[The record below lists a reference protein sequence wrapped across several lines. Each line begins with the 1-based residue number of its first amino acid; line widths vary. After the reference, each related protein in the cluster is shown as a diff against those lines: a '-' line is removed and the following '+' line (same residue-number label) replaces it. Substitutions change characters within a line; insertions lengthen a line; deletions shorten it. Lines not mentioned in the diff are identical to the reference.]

1 MRRIFFGTGTL
12 VLGLATLMWA
22 MVPIST
28 LRASHGGGGHASRG
42 HASVGHARGGHAP
55 AHIGSVHYGSRAAPV
70 RFGPTVRAGAVRS
83 EHYAG
88 AASRG
93 AYRNPYREEY
103 SRHFRPGYRSFLM
116 DGAQYYGYDSL
127 PLGYQQVD
135 LNGIPSYLSDG
146 VYYQPYI
153 SEGQTV
159 YLVVPNTPPATEPQ
173 SANVT
178 VLVPAADAQV
188 WFEDKA
194 TTQQG
199 MERLFQSPPLEP
211 NQDFTYT
218 IKARWMENG
227 QAVTRERQV
236 HVQAGQSVTVD
247 FRENTRENVPP
258 PLPDATPRE

>member
-1 MRRIFFGTGTL
+1 
-12 VLGLATLMWA
+12 
-22 MVPIST
+22 
-28 LRASHGGGGHASRG
+28 
-42 HASVGHARGGHAP
+42 
-55 AHIGSVHYGSRAAPV
+55 
-70 RFGPTVRAGAVRS
+70 
-83 EHYAG
+83 
-88 AASRG
+88 
-93 AYRNPYREEY
+93 
-103 SRHFRPGYRSFLM
+103 M
-116 DGAQYYGYDSL
+116 DGAEYYGYDSL

-135 LNGIPSYLSDG
+135 LNGIASYLSDG

-173 SANVT
+173 SVNVK
-178 VLVPAADAQV
+178 VIVPADAQV
-188 WFEDKA
+188 WFENRA

-247 FRENTRENVPP
+247 FRANPVENVPP
-258 PLPDATPRE
+258 PLPDAIPRE